1 MVIRHK
7 AVAMYRND
15 EVITKFKK
23 RVDAQTMDKIQKPI
37 TVIHVLLK
45 VTTCL
50 YLSPSRKAKSLST
63 LIAVT
68 VNKDIK
74 QKIKFEKPAARIA

>member
-1 MVIRHK
+1 MIRHK

-37 TVIHVLLK
+37 TVIPVLLK

-50 YLSPSRKAKSLST
+50 YLSPSHKAKSLST

-68 VNKDIK
+68 VNKDTK
-74 QKIKFEKPAARIA
+74 QKKRLEKPDARIA